1 MIENIR
7 GQINNVFAKVPAQPK
22 ILYALK
28 KLPLFGFAKPI
39 FDEIDFC
46 WPAALVEVQQDVSMA
61 SLTLKTQA
69 NEVAVGSV

>member
-28 KLPLFGFAKPI
+28 KLPLFGFEASI
-39 FDEIDFC
+39 FAIDFC
-46 WPAALVEVQQDVSMA
+46 WPAGLAEDQPDVAMA
-61 SLTLKTQA
+61 SL
-69 NEVAVGSV
+69 